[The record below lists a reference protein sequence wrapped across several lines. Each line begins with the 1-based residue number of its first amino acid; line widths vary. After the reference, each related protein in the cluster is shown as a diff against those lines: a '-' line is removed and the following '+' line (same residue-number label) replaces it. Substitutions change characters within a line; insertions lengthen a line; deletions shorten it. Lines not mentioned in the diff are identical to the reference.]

1 MDALYPRLL
10 VDDFD
15 ACARFY
21 TAALRELLG
30 VEPAKVLP
38 AARYAHWDLD
48 GEGALS
54 LFGRAA
60 IAAVTGTAGLPAAPS
75 TATASV
81 PDRSMLV
88 FEVDDV
94 DAAAKALAGF
104 GASVA
109 AAPADRPEWGP
120 NLRTAHLR
128 DPDGNLLELQSH

>member
-30 VEPAKVLP
+30 IEPVKILP
-38 AARYAHWDLD
+38 AASYANWDLN
-48 GEGALS
+48 GEAVLS

-60 IAAVTGTAGLPAAPS
+60 IAAVTGTSDHPATS
-75 TATASV
+75 GQ
-81 PDRSMLV
+81 DHSMLV
-88 FEVDDV
+88 FKVDNV
-94 DAAAKALAGF
+94 DAATRTLETF
-104 GASVA
+104 GATIA

-120 NLRTAHLR
+120 NLRSAHLR
-128 DPDGNLLELQSH
+128 DPDGNLLELQSY